1 MGRLIL
7 TLVGVILAV
16 MVVLWVIHAVMAFF
30 WIALIAALGLTVL
43 RVAFW
48 AGRKSRQ

>member
-16 MVVLWVIHAVMAFF
+16 MVVLWVVHAVMAFI
-30 WIALIAALGLTVL
+30 WIALILALGLAVL